1 MGYSDR
7 DGDGMK
13 LNQAIT
19 QRLTELLNEKKM
31 TQYQLFMKSGV
42 PIGILTIYLL
52 PTPTVL
58 IYPVG

>member
-13 LNQAIT
+13 LNQAIS

-31 TQYQLFMKSGV
+31 TQYQLFMKSG
-42 PIGILTIYLL
+42 ILTIYLL